1 MPDVDVPETRYA
13 RTVDEVH
20 IAYQVLGDGP
30 GDLVFVPGFVFNVE
44 QAWEWPQMA
53 RFARRLSGFCRFI
66 QFDRRGTGLSDHII
80 PREAQLTLEARMDD
94 IRAVMDAAGSER
106 AALFGFEEAFALCAI
121 FAATYPERVSAL
133 VAQAPS
139 GLGRR
144 DAERP
149 WAYSDQEWDEY
160 LQGVRQGWGSIA
172 FAEQEGRM
180 VWPDIGD
187 DPEWFRQYATMM
199 RRSVSPGD
207 ALAFFKVD
215 SEVDVRDVLPT
226 VRTPTL
232 VIQRVG
238 DEALPIEYARYVA
251 QQIAG
256 AILIELPGSNHGYM
270 APDQDEL
277 LDEIERFIKGLREEE
292 AELDRVLA
300 TVLFTDI
307 VGSTRRASEL
317 GDRKWNELLERHH
330 RAVRGLLAR
339 YRGREVDTAGDGFFA
354 TFDGPARAVR
364 CAQQVIDAVRPL
376 DLQIRAGIHTGEVQT
391 IDGKASGLAVNVGAR
406 VGGLAG
412 PSEVLV
418 SSTVK
423 DLTAGSGIVFE
434 EAGEHL
440 LKGVPDRWRLYR
452 VVREPA

>member
-1 MPDVDVPETRYA
+1 MPGVNVPETRYA
-13 RTVDEVH
+13 KTADGVH
-20 IAYQVLGDGP
+20 IAYQVIGDGP

-53 RFARRLSGFCRFI
+53 RFARRLASFCRLI

-80 PREAQLTLEARMDD
+80 PREGQLSLEARMDD

-133 VAQAPS
+133 VAQAPA

-149 WAYSDQEWDEY
+149 WAYSDQVWDEY
-160 LQGVRQGWGSIA
+160 LDDVRQGWGSIA
-172 FAEQEGRM
+172 FAKREGRF

-187 DPEWFRQYATMM
+187 DPEWFRQYANMM

-207 ALAFFKVD
+207 ALAFLNVD

-238 DEALPIEYARYVA
+238 DQALPIEYARSVA

-256 AILIELPGSNHGYM
+256 ATLIELPGSNHGYM

-307 VGSTRRASEL
+307 VGSTGRASEL
-317 GDRKWNELLERHH
+317 GDWKWNELLERHH

-339 YRGREVDTAGDGFFA
+339 YRGHEVDTAGDDFFA
-354 TFDGPARAVR
+354 TLGRRARSGAHSRSSMRSVRLTSRSEPGSTPARCRPSTARRPDSRSTSGPGSAGLPVR
-364 CAQQVIDAVRPL
+364 VRSLSHP
-376 DLQIRAGIHTGEVQT
+376 
-391 IDGKASGLAVNVGAR
+391 
-406 VGGLAG
+406 
-412 PSEVLV
+412 P
-418 SSTVK
+418 
-423 DLTAGSGIVFE
+423 
-434 EAGEHL
+434 
-440 LKGVPDRWRLYR
+440 
-452 VVREPA
+452 